1 MVQYHCVV
9 CHFMLAVLL
18 TAPAVPQSVDGY
30 SPSSTSIV
38 VSWDHPLPQDQNGL
52 IVNYTVLSQL
62 EQELNM
68 TSTNGNRTTLT
79 LTDLDVFTNYTISVM
94 AHTSAGAG
102 DPSAEIVIRTL
113 NDSEY
118 LSGCS

>member
-1 MVQYHCVV
+1 MFV
-9 CHFMLAVLL
+9 VLL
-18 TAPAVPQSVDGY
+18 AAPAVPQSVDGS

-68 TSTNGNRTTLT
+68 TSTNGNGTTLT
-79 LTDLDVFTNYTISVM
+79 LSDLDVFTNYTISVM

-102 DPSAEIVIRTL
+102 DPSAEIMIRTL
-113 NDSEY
+113 DGSEFF
-118 LSGCS
+118 SGCS